1 MAETASG
8 ALVAA
13 SSQVEATG
21 FTTAGAFELIQ
32 RAGKLLSQSTLVP
45 KEYQN
50 NMPNCVIALNMAQR
64 LGADPLMVMQN
75 LYLVHGRPG
84 WSAQF
89 LIAAFNQCGRFTSI
103 TYTFVGTRGQDSWG
117 CYASSTERA
126 TGNQLLGETITIE
139 MARKEGWLGKAGSK
153 WQTMPGQMLRYR
165 AATFLVRATAPEI
178 AMGLHTV
185 DEIEDF
191 APTRPVRLV
200 TPETLTVDANVT
212 GQNLGMV
219 EEREALIALL
229 EAERQRIGLTEL
241 EWNAVIGDAIGET
254 TTLEFADP
262 AVLRDLLSEL
272 APMASK
278 QGR

>member
-1 MAETASG
+1 
-8 ALVAA
+8 
-13 SSQVEATG
+13 
-21 FTTAGAFELIQ
+21 
-32 RAGKLLSQSTLVP
+32 
-45 KEYQN
+45 
-50 NMPNCVIALNMAQR
+50 LNMAQR

-103 TYTFVGTRGQDSWG
+103 TYTFVGTRGQESWG

-126 TGNQLLGETITIE
+126 TGQQLLGETITME

-153 WQTMPGQMLRYR
+153 WTTMPGQMLRYR

-178 AMGLHTV
+178 AMGLSTA

-219 EEREALIALL
+219 EERQTLVAQL

-241 EWNAVIGDAIGET
+241 EWLAVIRDAIGET

-262 AVLRDLLSEL
+262 VVLRDLLSEL

-278 QGR
+278 QARG